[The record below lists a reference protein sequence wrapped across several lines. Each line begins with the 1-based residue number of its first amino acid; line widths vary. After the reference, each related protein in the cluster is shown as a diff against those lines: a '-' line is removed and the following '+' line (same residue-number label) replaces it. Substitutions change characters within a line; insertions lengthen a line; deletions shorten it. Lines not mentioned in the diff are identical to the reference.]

1 MNKNKFTYSDY
12 LVYKSVFK
20 DIKYIEKF
28 LNNKKVV
35 QEVIN
40 KLEESIDEYNLEIE
54 KDGSKSV
61 TFTHDKIY
69 KMILSN
75 KNEVVNL
82 INQILEIED
91 EKHKITEEKIEIY
104 NSNFINQYME
114 NRTSDIIYKIKNQK
128 IFFLIEH
135 QSTIDYSMAFRL
147 VEYCIL
153 IMQSAMDKKQAK
165 KKDYRFPLIYPIVLY
180 TGEKKWNQKRYLE
193 ECQEQLNGVKPKT
206 FTSYSIVDVNSFTKN
221 QLLEG
226 KGILSKIM
234 LLEKVK
240 TEEELIN
247 VIKEISTKELNQEEK
262 NIFKKVLYNILGKS
276 INKEIIEKS
285 IKIIEKE
292 ESEENGMVIEEVLRK
307 SREEE
312 YKKGM
317 IHGVSQEREKIIK
330 QMIKNNIKDE
340 IIIKLT
346 KISKNELERI
356 KNKK

>member
-20 DIKYIEKF
+20 DIKYIERF

-54 KDGSKSV
+54 NDGSKSV
-61 TFTHDKIY
+61 NFPHDKIY

-75 KNEVVNL
+75 KKEVVNL
-82 INQILEIED
+82 INQILEIKD

-114 NRTSDIIYKIKNQK
+114 NRISDIIYKIKNQK

-153 IMQSAMDKKQAK
+153 IMQSAMDKKQVK
-165 KKDYRFPLIYPIVLY
+165 KKNYRFPLIYPIVLY

-193 ECQEQLNGVKPKT
+193 ECQEQLMGVKPKA
-206 FTSYSIVDVNSFTKN
+206 FTSYSVVDVNSFTKS

-247 VIKEISTKELNQEEK
+247 IIKEISMKDLNQEEK

-276 INKEIIEKS
+276 IDKEIIEKS

-312 YKKGM
+312 YKKG
-317 IHGVSQEREKIIK
+317 VTQEREKIVK
-330 QMIKNNIKDE
+330 QMIKNNLKDE

-356 KNKK
+356 KSKK